1 MDKEIISDYINEN
14 ISIEKL
20 ALKYKIGKIKIKNI
34 LCNNNIDIKKR
45 GGQQKHN
52 IVPFKYDLT
61 NKNLKC
67 KSCGKIFNDID
78 NKSGSLTD
86 HMKICYPNI
95 VIPSKLFRYNY
106 KKINGEYWHFQF
118 FDIIEKEDVNVF
130 KCPDCDWKTKD
141 LTNKTGSFTKHVIKE
156 HGSIEQFILIHPD
169 YSEYFNNIIKKIDYN
184 QKTQICDDN
193 FVICRICGKKMRVI
207 TNTHLKKHNTN
218 CHDYK
223 LKYPNDNLSSKKNID
238 IFRKNAILG
247 NINIEPVWT
256 SKGEI
261 EILNFINGLGINA
274 EKSKN
279 RKLLN
284 GKEIDIVINTHNICI
299 EYNGLY
305 YHTERMG
312 KNSTYHLNKTKECNN
327 IGYGLIHIFEDEW
340 INSKDIVKTK
350 IKHLLNVNYGIKI
363 GARNTVIKFITTKEK
378 SDFLKENHIQGNDR
392 SKIYY
397 GAYYNDILVG
407 VMTFNNKRNMTKNL
421 ESEYE
426 LSRFC
431 IKQNFIVSGLSSKI
445 LKQFIIDFSP
455 KSIIS
460 FADRRWTINYNDNL
474 YTKLGFKLIKILKPS
489 YTYYNSKINK
499 YKRFHKFGF
508 GKKNIKK
515 KYPNIDINKS
525 ENKLMVELGYD
536 KIWDCGLFKYQL
548 LL

>member
-1 MDKEIISDYINEN
+1 
-14 ISIEKL
+14 
-20 ALKYKIGKIKIKNI
+20 
-34 LCNNNIDIKKR
+34 
-45 GGQQKHN
+45 
-52 IVPFKYDLT
+52 
-61 NKNLKC
+61 
-67 KSCGKIFNDID
+67 
-78 NKSGSLTD
+78 
-86 HMKICYPNI
+86 
-95 VIPSKLFRYNY
+95 
-106 KKINGEYWHFQF
+106 
-118 FDIIEKEDVNVF
+118 
-130 KCPDCDWKTKD
+130 
-141 LTNKTGSFTKHVIKE
+141 
-156 HGSIEQFILIHPD
+156 
-169 YSEYFNNIIKKIDYN
+169 
-184 QKTQICDDN
+184 
-193 FVICRICGKKMRVI
+193 MRVI

-238 IFRKNAILG
+238 VFRKNAILG

-284 GKEIDIVINTHNICI
+284 GKEIDIVINTHKICI

-327 IGYGLIHIFEDEW
+327 IGYGLIHIFEDVW

-350 IKHLLNVNYGIKI
+350 IKHLLNVNDGIKI
-363 GARNTVIKFITTKEK
+363 GARNTVIKFITSKEK

-392 SKIYY
+392 SRIYY

-431 IKQNFIVSGLSSKI
+431 TKQNFIVSGLSSKI
-445 LKQFIIDFSP
+445 L
-455 KSIIS
+455 
-460 FADRRWTINYNDNL
+460 N
-474 YTKLGFKLIKILKPS
+474 PS

-499 YKRFHKFGF
+499 YKRLHKFGF
-508 GKKNIKK
+508 GKNNIKK